1 MRGDLEKWKIDCV
14 AGMINESSLE
24 KSTAYNCEIKVFL
37 MIKTNRNF
45 FYIYL
50 IIFCFTKIF

>member
-45 FYIYL
+45 FYIY
-50 IIFCFTKIF
+50 